1 MLKRWN
7 EQAYNIR
14 LILNTYD
21 SLGIDLESIDIPSP
35 KVHSLDII
43 IKALIIKEFEC
54 LSLRAAENRVPD
66 LLGVRIDHSV
76 LHFWE
81 KKLSPRIEEIM
92 NRILEKS
99 HSIDYSVSFV
109 DSTIFTNKKE
119 KAQNY
124 KQ

>member
-43 IKALIIKEFEC
+43 IKALIIKEFEG
-54 LSLRAAENRVPD
+54 LSLRAP
-66 LLGVRIDHSV
+66 V
-76 LHFWE
+76 LDNLYNL
-81 KKLSPRIEEIM
+81 KIYM
-92 NRILEKS
+92 
-99 HSIDYSVSFV
+99 
-109 DSTIFTNKKE
+109 
-119 KAQNY
+119 
-124 KQ
+124 